1 MRFCSIILAVILV
14 SAFSLAAPP
23 PVAPTQVTYIVRTD
37 VRTGR
42 LVRSAARPVRPAPKA
57 EPQIQVPE
65 TPGDASS
72 GWRQVVHRIAQK
84 HAVDS
89 DLVDSVIRVESNYNP
104 FAISVKGARG
114 LMQLDPATA
123 QRFGGGDGFSAA
135 QNVDAGVRYLKY
147 LLETYHGDHR
157 LALAAYNAGEGAVG
171 RWGGVPPYAETQRY
185 VYEVG
190 KKFGDAKEAKAKK
203 GAAAAASVPV
213 KSSEG
218 YNPILSFMDAT
229 GRIFYR
235 TP

>member
-1 MRFCSIILAVILV
+1 MLSVMLV
-14 SAFSLAAPP
+14 SASSLAAAPP
-23 PVAPTQVTYIVRTD
+23 TAQVTYIVRTD

-42 LVRSAARPVRPAPKA
+42 LIRTAATPVRQAPKA
-57 EPQIQVPE
+57 APQIQIP
-65 TPGDASS
+65 DAPADATS
-72 GWRQVVHRIAQK
+72 GWQQVVHRIAQQ

-104 FAISVKGARG
+104 FAISAKGARG
-114 LMQLDPATA
+114 LMQLEPATA
-123 QRFGGGDGFSAA
+123 QRFGGGDGFSAT
-135 QNVDAGVRYLKY
+135 QNLDAGVRYLKY

-190 KKFGDAKEAKAKK
+190 KKFGDAKEAKKSR
-203 GAAAAASVPV
+203 AAAAASLPL
-213 KSSEG
+213 KTAEG

>member
-1 MRFCSIILAVILV
+1 MLSVILV
-14 SAFSLAAPP
+14 SASSLAAAPP
-23 PVAPTQVTYIVRTD
+23 SAQVTYIVRTD

-42 LVRSAARPVRPAPKA
+42 LVRSAAPAARPAPKTT
-57 EPQIQVPE
+57 PQIQISESPADK
-65 TPGDASS
+65 TS
-72 GWRQVVHRIAQK
+72 GWQQVVHRIAEK

-104 FAISVKGARG
+104 FAVSVKGARG
-114 LMQLDPATA
+114 LMQLEPETA
-123 QRFGGGDGFSAA
+123 KRFGGGDGFSAA

-147 LLETYHGDHR
+147 LLETYHGDHH

-171 RWGGVPPYAETQRY
+171 RWGGIPPYKETQRY

-190 KKFGDAKEAKAKK
+190 KKFGDAKEAKKK
-203 GAAAAASVPV
+203 MSAAQSVPA
-213 KSSEG
+213 KTSEG

>member
-1 MRFCSIILAVILV
+1 MLSVMLVPGSILA
-14 SAFSLAAPP
+14 AGPPTAA
-23 PVAPTQVTYIVRTD
+23 AQVTYIVRTD

-42 LVRSAARPVRPAPKA
+42 LVRAAATPARPGPKA
-57 EPQIQVPE
+57 TPQIQIP
-65 TPGDASS
+65 DSSASASS
-72 GWRQVVHRIAQK
+72 SWQQVVHRIAQK

-114 LMQLDPATA
+114 LMQLEPETA
-123 QRFGGGDGFSAA
+123 KRFGGGDGFSAA

-147 LLETYHGDHR
+147 LLDTYHGDHH

-190 KKFGDAKEAKAKK
+190 KKFGDAKEARKNDQAVAAEAPAKT
-203 GAAAAASVPV
+203 
-213 KSSEG
+213 SEG

>member
-1 MRFCSIILAVILV
+1 MRFCSIMLSLMLV
-14 SAFSLAAPP
+14 PASIAAAAPP
-23 PVAPTQVTYIVRTD
+23 TPPAQVTYIVRTD
-37 VRTGR
+37 ARTGR
-42 LVRSAARPVRPAPKA
+42 LVRTAATPPRPAPKA
-57 EPQIQVPE
+57 TPQIQIP
-65 TPGDASS
+65 DSSASASS
-72 GWRQVVHRIAQK
+72 SWQQVVHRIAQK

-114 LMQLDPATA
+114 LMQLEPETA
-123 QRFGGGDGFSAA
+123 KRFGGGDGFSAA

-147 LLETYHGDHR
+147 LLDTYHGDHH

-190 KKFGDAKEAKAKK
+190 KKFGDAKEAKKNDQAVAAEAPAKT
-203 GAAAAASVPV
+203 
-213 KSSEG
+213 SEG

-229 GRIFYR
+229 GRIF
-235 TP
+235 